1 MKAMIIR
8 HDVSRVENGVRKHYG
23 DIVEITEDELKTG
36 AYAPLKVNVRPRAKK
51 DVKRKSNV
59 EDTTDNEPISERTE
73 S

>member
-8 HDVSRVENGVRKHYG
+8 HDVSRVENGQRKRYG

-51 DVKRKSNV
+51 DVQRKSDV
-59 EDTTDNEPISERTE
+59 EDTADNEPVPKRSEP
-73 S
+73 